1 MTACFAKPRLRNL
14 SVFPGTQPIIFRAS
28 RLAQAIRLGLALVAT
43 NSVFPAQAVIN
54 CPVQSPQTITGAET
68 LNSAC
73 DLQGGGSI
81 NVQGGGSITITNTGA
96 MTGAGTLN
104 NSGALYIG
112 SQGRLISY
120 SGGINNAGSLVND
133 GGLGTYKGTISN
145 TGTLTN
151 NYALANSYG
160 SLTNHTGATLTNN
173 GLLYNDKNAGMVNQA
188 GAILTN
194 NGVLTNYSSSLSNAG
209 GLTNQAGGYLTNDGS
224 SSLTNTGSLNNQAGA
239 TLTNQGNVDN
249 QALGSLVNS
258 GTFNIESTGG
268 VYNRSA
274 ANLENSGT
282 LNNAGYVDNVG
293 TVTNQ
298 AGGTLTNTGAF
309 FNELGGMLANKVG
322 ATVNNHYGIYNY
334 SGATFTNAGTI
345 NNVSRGDIINF
356 FGATFTNT
364 GILNTGTL
372 NNQTYSGTVY
382 TEGMLTNEGTLNNVA
397 TVEIDTPGSIEGTGT
412 FIQTSGVTKV
422 NGLLQ
427 QPVIDIQG
435 GELLG
440 EGTILGSIILGSAAK
455 LNPGF
460 GFGKLTVDGGIVF
473 NGSLLVDIAGIAADK
488 YDLLD
493 AYGGAVNFGV
503 GSLIAINLDSLFAP
517 EGGMAW
523 DFLLSDNPFL
533 GSDNAKYQVNGL
545 NSSMDYM
552 IREVERDGRHALEF
566 TVPEPGSLA
575 LFGLGGLLMVRRRSS
590 QAI

>member
-14 SVFPGTQPIIFRAS
+14 SVFPRAKPIIFRAS

-43 NSVFPAQAVIN
+43 NSVLPAQAVIN
-54 CPVQSPQTITGAET
+54 CPVNSVNSPQTITGAET

-73 DLQGGGSI
+73 DLEGGGSI

-104 NSGALYIG
+104 NSGALNIEAGG
-112 SQGRLISY
+112 SLVSY

-173 GLLYNDKNAGMVNQA
+173 GLLYNEKNAGMVNQA

-194 NGVLTNYSSSLSNAG
+194 NWVLTNYSSSLSNAG
-209 GLTNQAGGYLTNDGS
+209 GLTNQAGGYLTNDGG
-224 SSLTNTGSLNNQAGA
+224 SSLTNTGS
-239 TLTNQGNVDN
+239 
-249 QALGSLVNS
+249 
-258 GTFNIESTGG
+258 
-268 VYNRSA
+268 
-274 ANLENSGT
+274 LENSGT

-309 FNELGGMLANKVG
+309 FNESGGTLANKAG

-356 FGATFTNT
+356 FDATFTNT

-382 TEGMLTNEGTLNNVA
+382 TEGMLTNDGTLDNVA
-397 TVEIDTPGSIEGTGT
+397 TVEIDTPGSIEGEGT
-412 FIQTSGVTKV
+412 FTQTSGITKV

-440 EGTILGSIILGSAAK
+440 EGTILGSITLGSAAK

-503 GSLIAINLDSLFAP
+503 GSLITINLDSLFAP

-533 GSDNAKYQVNGL
+533 GLGNAKYQVNGL

-552 IREVERDGRHALEF
+552 IREVERGGRHALEF

-575 LFGLGGLLMVRRRSS
+575 LFGLGGLLMMRRRSS
-590 QAI
+590 